1 MAPPQNCSS
10 KPTSSFHVTAYS
22 LFSIWPRTLT
32 KEVNFSTLDHLQRWE
47 LCDEILPHV
56 RRLMQDYQHLTV
68 DDQCACATPQLAG
81 LLVATAWYK
90 TECALR
96 HDR

>member
-1 MAPPQNCSS
+1 MAPPQNHPSN
-10 KPTSSFHVTAYS
+10 PDSSFNVTACS
-22 LFSIWPRTLT
+22 LFSVWPRTLT
-32 KEVNFSTLDHLQRWE
+32 EEVKFSTLDHLQRWE

-56 RRLMQDYQHLTV
+56 RRLMQDYQTLAV

-81 LLVATAWYK
+81 LLVETAWYK
-90 TECALR
+90 AKYALR